1 MPLYDF
7 RCSAGHGTEASFA
20 ITDRPDHVACPV
32 CGQTSRRRIPSPR
45 LSIAGSS
52 AFGLLESTQ
61 RSAHE
66 PEVVAS
72 TNPGTRPPTPT
83 TSNPLHRKLPRP

>member
-20 ITDRPDHVACPV
+20 MADRPDHVACPV
-32 CGQTSRRRIPSPR
+32 CGETSRRRIPSPR

-72 TNPGTRPPTPT
+72 TNPGKRSPTPT